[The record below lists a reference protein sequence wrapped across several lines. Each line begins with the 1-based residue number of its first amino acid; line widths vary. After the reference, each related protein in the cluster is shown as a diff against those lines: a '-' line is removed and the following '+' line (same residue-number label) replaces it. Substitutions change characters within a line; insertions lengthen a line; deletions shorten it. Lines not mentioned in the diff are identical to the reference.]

1 MYVLMEQLLILVV
14 LDLVVK
20 TGRRS
25 KERHV
30 YKQVNRRESKMDDNL
45 RRHVLFTNY
54 MLIESNADDDE
65 EEDQLFRNLYT
76 CLPLL

>member
-1 MYVLMEQLLILVV
+1 MLKVV
-14 LDLVVK
+14 LDSVVRM
-20 TGRRS
+20 GRWS

-30 YKQVNRRESKMDDNL
+30 YKQVNRRESKMDDRDNL
-45 RRHVLFTNY
+45 RLNVLFTTY

>member
-1 MYVLMEQLLILVV
+1 M
-14 LDLVVK
+14 
-20 TGRRS
+20 GRWS

-30 YKQVNRRESKMDDNL
+30 YKQVNRRESKMDDRDNL
-45 RRHVLFTNY
+45 RLNVLFTTY

>member
-1 MYVLMEQLLILVV
+1 MYTVTVVV
-14 LDLVVK
+14 LDSVVK

-30 YKQVNRRESKMDDNL
+30 YKQVNRRESKMDD
-45 RRHVLFTNY
+45 
-54 MLIESNADDDE
+54 DDE

>member
-1 MYVLMEQLLILVV
+1 M
-14 LDLVVK
+14 
-20 TGRRS
+20 GRRS

-30 YKQVNRRESKMDDNL
+30 HKLVNRRESKMDDRDNL
-45 RRHVLFTNY
+45 RLNVLFTTY
-54 MLIESNADDDE
+54 MLIESDADDDE

>member
-1 MYVLMEQLLILVV
+1 M
-14 LDLVVK
+14 
-20 TGRRS
+20 GRRS

-65 EEDQLFRNLYT
+65 EEDELFRNLYT

>member
-1 MYVLMEQLLILVV
+1 MLKVV
-14 LDLVVK
+14 LDSVVRM
-20 TGRRS
+20 GRRS

-30 YKQVNRRESKMDDNL
+30 HKQVNRRESKMDDRDNL
-45 RRHVLFTNY
+45 RLNVLFTTY

>member
-1 MYVLMEQLLILVV
+1 M
-14 LDLVVK
+14 
-20 TGRRS
+20 GRRS

-30 YKQVNRRESKMDDNL
+30 HKLVNRRESKMDDRDNL
-45 RRHVLFTNY
+45 RLNVLFTTY